1 MSSPASLLASCAA
14 CGASTPL
21 VCASCLKAR
30 FCSAGCATAGWAGHR
45 AACAE
50 VAGLAALPAEA
61 LAPVLPAP
69 ALAAEERVCS
79 LSALSS
85 APGRV
90 VEARLASGRGVAVWL
105 RDGGR
110 LFCLDAACY
119 HHGGP
124 LAGGDI
130 EETAAG
136 GCVVL
141 CPWHRYRI
149 TLGSGE
155 CLYTAVDAA
164 SGAAATRSKGVKQR
178 VHAVRTDG
186 EGVFVRE
193 SAPPPPEVAAA
204 GAGAGARAAADAAA
218 AGAVVASDAYARQPF
233 LPAAAAP
240 FAGGAP
246 PPSGAFLAG
255 VRLHSFRPPPP

>member
-1 MSSPASLLASCAA
+1 
-14 CGASTPL
+14 
-21 VCASCLKAR
+21 
-30 FCSAGCATAGWAGHR
+30 
-45 AACAE
+45 
-50 VAGLAALPAEA
+50 
-61 LAPVLPAP
+61 
-69 ALAAEERVCS
+69 

-85 APGRV
+85 APGHV
-90 VEARLASGRGVAVWL
+90 LEARLASGRGVAVWL

-149 TLGSGE
+149 ALGSGE
-155 CLYTAVDAA
+155 CLYTAIDAA

-186 EGVFVRE
+186 EGVLVRE
-193 SAPPPPEVAAA
+193 SAPPPPEAPAAPAAA
-204 GAGAGARAAADAAA
+204 GGARSAAGAAA
-218 AGAVVASDAYARQPF
+218 AVASDAYARQPF

-246 PPSGAFLAG
+246 PPSGALLAG
-255 VRLHSFRPPPP
+255 VRLHSIRPP